1 MLSPLLHV
9 LHVLRL
15 LLLLLL
21 HVSQATAK
29 GGGEGWHCPSLAPS
43 PSLSCSCDLPHTLRC
58 DGDLPDGEKKAEV
71 LAKLVEQVASLPEN
85 TRVALLD
92 LSVRNLD
99 NLPGRLLSKVG
110 VEGLVVSS
118 GQLAN
123 VSDKAFVGLEDQ
135 LTALGLPGNQLTR
148 VPVQALSLLKH
159 LSRLDLSGNQ
169 LPSLLALPS
178 LPTLEFLALQGNRI
192 TVLAAGVFQAV
203 PHLRTLQLAGNQLS
217 ASSIYQF
224 NVQHLSYLSNLDLS
238 SNLLSGALSPPSLDL
253 FPPNLRALD
262 LSLNSISKISSH
274 TFTSLSRLTSLS
286 LEGNAV
292 EKVEDDAFLGLTSLA
307 SLDLS
312 HNSIVTLATDSLA
325 GLPSLKHLNLAHNH
339 LQVVSESLVPHSPL
353 LSTLLLMDNDISTVA
368 DGALDLV
375 EDLKQLDLTGNP
387 LDCDC
392 HLSYLHNWLTST
404 STSSST
410 STSTESSATSTE
422 YSATPAHSTA
432 LCATPPALANAPLAS
447 LPSPPTCSEDQLDS
461 QMDNLDS
468 QMDTPRSDYYEYYY
482 SEPGSDTSPTFLS
495 SAELHLASSSYQP
508 TTHKLELVWQLEEAA
523 LPYTCGQ
530 LHVFQESQE
539 LGPLLVLQNA
549 LDCSSQSQPSP
560 SLLPVTVDLAGH
572 NLSLTEAYIFCI
584 SLLQDASVI
593 PGCSGALHLQG
604 EQTEVRTLEQQ
615 ASLHHL
621 HANVSTDGSEV
632 TISLETKVPP
642 AMKNSC
648 LLKLSLS
655 LPTSPP
661 IEVASTSLNCSTSLH
676 TFSHLAPH
684 TYYNVCAALHVE
696 AGSSPRAQC
705 LLAAAPRLRTAPRS
719 VMPLLLTLVFLALGI
734 ACLTVLYLIVRRHRE
749 DSHHRVFLTHSTVSP
764 LMAFCWKLRR
774 RKGPPAFFL
783 DNGED
788 DLP

>member
-1 MLSPLLHV
+1 MLFNLLP
-9 LHVLRL
+9 L
-15 LLLLLL
+15 LLLLPCLA
-21 HVSQATAK
+21 QATAK
-29 GGGEGWHCPSLAPS
+29 GGGEGWQCPSLAPFQ
-43 PSLSCSCDLPHTLRC
+43 SLSCSCDLPHTLRC
-58 DGDLPDGEKKAEV
+58 DGDLPSGGKNNV
-71 LAKLVEQVASLPEN
+71 LAKLVEQVASLPDN
-85 TRVALLD
+85 RRVALLD
-92 LSVRNLD
+92 LSVRNLVT
-99 NLPGRLLSKVG
+99 LPGRLLSKVG

-148 VPVQALSLLKH
+148 VPVQALSPLKQ

-178 LPTLEFLALQGNRI
+178 LPALEFLALQGNQI

-203 PHLRTLQLAGNQLS
+203 PHLRTLQLAANQLT
-217 ASSIYQF
+217 AGAIYQY
-224 NVQHLSYLSNLDLS
+224 NLQHLSYLASLDLS
-238 SNLLSGALSPPSLDL
+238 SNLLEGSLSPPSFDL
-253 FPPNLRALD
+253 FPPNLRTLD
-262 LSLNSISKISSH
+262 LSLNSISRLASN
-274 TFTSLSRLTSLS
+274 TFIPLSRLTRLS

-292 EKVEDDAFLGLTSLA
+292 EKVEDGAFSGLLSLT

-325 GLPSLKHLNLAHNH
+325 GLPSLTHLNLAHNH
-339 LQVVSESLVPHSPL
+339 LQVVSESLAQSSPL
-353 LSTLLLMDNDISTVA
+353 LSSLLLMDNDIATVA
-368 DGALDLV
+368 EGALDEV
-375 EDLKQLDLTGNP
+375 KDLKQLDLTGNP

-392 HLSYLHNWLTST
+392 HLSYLHTWITSN
-404 STSSST
+404 SSST
-410 STSTESSATSTE
+410 L
-422 YSATPAHSTA
+422 STA

-447 LPSPPTCSEDQLDS
+447 LPSPPSCSEEQLES
-461 QMDNLDS
+461 QMD
-468 QMDTPRSDYYEYYY
+468 MPRADYYEYYY
-482 SEPGSDTSPTFLS
+482 SEPGSDTGSPTFLS
-495 SAELHLASSSYQP
+495 SAELQLASSSYHP
-508 TTHKLELVWQLEEAA
+508 ATGKLSLVWQLEEAA

-530 LHVFQESQE
+530 LHVFQESLE
-539 LGPLLVLQNA
+539 LGPVLVLQSA
-549 LDCSSQSQPSP
+549 LDCSSESQPSP
-560 SLLPVTVDLAGH
+560 ALLPVTVDLAGH

-593 PGCSGALHLQG
+593 PGCSGALHLEG

-615 ASLHHL
+615 ASLNHL
-621 HANVSTDGSEV
+621 HANVSADGTEV
-632 TISLETKVPP
+632 TIGLETKVPP

-648 LLKLSLS
+648 RLQLSLS
-655 LPTSPP
+655 TPTSPP
-661 IEVASTSLNCSTSLH
+661 IQVASTSLNCSTSLH
-676 TFSHLAPH
+676 AFTHLDPH
-684 TYYNVCAALHVE
+684 TYYNVCAALLVE

-749 DSHHRVFLTHSTVSP
+749 DSHHRVFLANSTVSP
-764 LMAFCWKLRR
+764 LMGLCWKLRR

-788 DLP
+788 ELP